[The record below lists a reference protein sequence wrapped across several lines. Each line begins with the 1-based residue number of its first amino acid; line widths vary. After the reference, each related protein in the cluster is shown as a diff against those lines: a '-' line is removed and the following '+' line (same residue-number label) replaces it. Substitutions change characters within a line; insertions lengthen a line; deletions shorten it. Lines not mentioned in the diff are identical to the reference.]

1 MKAAKP
7 PIPDT
12 KPWELESP
20 AAILGSAEHL
30 VYQAMHL
37 VDLAGRKLSAG
48 NVDCLRVALDIKQLR
63 KELEQDLFHLRDV
76 RGRANRLGGA

>member
-1 MKAAKP
+1 MEAKAKA
-7 PIPDT
+7 DT
-12 KPWELESP
+12 QPWEHESP
-20 AAILGSAEHL
+20 AVIIGSAEKL

-37 VDLAGRKLSAG
+37 VELAARKLATG
-48 NVDCLRVALDIKQLR
+48 NVECRRVALDVKQLR